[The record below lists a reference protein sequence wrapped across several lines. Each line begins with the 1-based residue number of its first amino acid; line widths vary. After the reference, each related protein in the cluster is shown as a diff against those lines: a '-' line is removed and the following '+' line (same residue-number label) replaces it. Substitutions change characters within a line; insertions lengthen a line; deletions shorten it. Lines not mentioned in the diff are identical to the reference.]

1 MEGINPGRIF
11 VDEPVSPS
19 TGMIWLG
26 NNDGFI
32 FFGNEENEKFNS
44 EINQFIDEVII
55 PEAQKVNLKWFEGLG
70 NHEKWNKTIE
80 GVFEERKLGSWNQR
94 VYTLQVADY
103 QGNREPMLEKGYEI
117 VKITGNLLMNHNSIR
132 NFELLQSKILE
143 FWSSPEDF
151 LDLGIG
157 YCVLYNNEIV
167 SVCFSG
173 FVVENVHCID
183 IETVEAHRGKNLARK
198 ITHSFVKECLA
209 NNMVPYWDCMEMNK
223 ASIAVAENVGF
234 RNVFNYV
241 GYEFLL
247 G

>member
-1 MEGINPGRIF
+1 VEGINPGRIF

-55 PEAQKVNLKWFEGLG
+55 PEAQKVNLKWFEGLD

-132 NFELLQSKILE
+132 NFEFLQSKILE
-143 FWSSPEDF
+143 FWSSPEEF
-151 LDLGIG
+151 LDVGIG
-157 YCVLYNNEIV
+157 YCVLYKNEIV
-167 SVCFSG
+167 CICFSG